1 MKNIIL
7 SDIQYLQ
14 LQELSRKQG
23 VNVKDFVSLTSDKL
37 YEQLKRTNRKI
48 F

>member
-1 MKNIIL
+1 MKNIVL

-23 VNVKDFVSLTSDKL
+23 VNVKDLVSLTSDKL
-37 YEQLKRTNRKI
+37 YEQLKRTNRKV